1 MFVSRLLS
9 PTGSL
14 SVVLLVCL
22 SMALSTPT
30 VGAITIRVH
39 ARVLPSLNNLT
50 LACED
55 DMGNVLTGAMFE
67 RALGSDSQT
76 FELFEH
82 ANSSNEAVFL
92 ITSQTEGRYRC
103 RMGGDISN
111 TLLLVGEL
119 ATPKHTHTHTHT
131 HTRTHLV
138 CAHSCSSNYAAWHM
152 HKHAWSTTHDR

>member
-1 MFVSRLLS
+1 MSVSRLLS

-76 FELFEH
+76 QFESFEY

-103 RMGGDISN
+103 QMGGDISKS
-111 TLLLVGEL
+111 LLLVGEL
-119 ATPKHTHTHTHT
+119 ATPKHTHTH
-131 HTRTHLV
+131 THLV

-152 HKHAWSTTHDR
+152 HKHAWSTTHGR